1 VFTINKQGS
10 IKNMWTENSLTRLL
24 KIDYPIIQAGMAGGA
39 TTPELIAAVS
49 NAGGLGTMGAGYMTP
64 DALREAIRKVK
75 SLTDR
80 PFGVNLMVVEGVE
93 GDPLQME
100 KMVNLMKGWESQLGE
115 SISIVSQNTKPQSFE
130 EQLNVLIEENVP
142 VFSFTFGIP
151 RAELLSKIKNNGAV
165 IIGTATTGKEA
176 LALETA
182 GVDAIV
188 AQGSE
193 AGGHRGT
200 FASLNDKGMIGTI
213 ALIPQMVDQVKLP
226 VIASGGI
233 MDGRGIVASL
243 ALGALGVQM
252 GTAFLTCDESG
263 VDSHHKEAILNS
275 KEDQTVMTRAFSGKP
290 ARGIENQFIREMKA
304 YENDI
309 SPYPIQNALTKPLRS
324 AAKKQGNPEFMSL
337 WAGQAASLS
346 KKVSAAQ
353 LMEFLIQDVQKVL
366 NRF

>member
-1 VFTINKQGS
+1 
-10 IKNMWTENSLTRLL
+10 MWNDNSLTRLL
-24 KIDYPIIQAGMAGGA
+24 GVDYPIIQAGMAGGA
-39 TTPELIAAVS
+39 TTPELVAAVS
-49 NAGGLGTMGAGYMTP
+49 NAGGLGTLGAGYMTP
-64 DALREAIRKVK
+64 NAIRETIKEIK

-80 PFGVNLMVVEGVE
+80 PFAVNLMVVEEVD

-100 KMVNLMKGWESQLGE
+100 KMDNLLKGWESHLGE
-115 SISIVSQNTKPQSFE
+115 PFSLNHSNTKPQSFE
-130 EQLNVLIEENVP
+130 EQLNVVIEENVP

-151 RAELLSKIKNNGAV
+151 KAELLTRLKGNGTV
-165 IIGTATTGKEA
+165 VIGTATNVKEA

-200 FASLNDKGMIGTI
+200 FASLDDKGMIGII
-213 ALIPQMVDQVKLP
+213 ALVPQMVDQVNIP

-243 ALGALGVQM
+243 VLGASGVQM

-263 VDSHHKEAILNS
+263 ADPHHKTAILNN
-275 KEDQTVMTRAFSGKP
+275 KDDQTVVTRAFSGKP

-304 YENDI
+304 YEAEI
-309 SPYPIQNALTKPLRS
+309 SPYPIQNALTKPLRN
-324 AAKKQGNPEFMSL
+324 AAKKHGNPEFMSL
-337 WAGQAASLS
+337 WAGQAAALS
-346 KKVSAAQ
+346 RKGSAAQ
-353 LMEFLIQDVQKVL
+353 LTKHLIQDVQQVFD
-366 NRF
+366 RF